1 MNLDQKI
8 EAILFFRG
16 ESVALKKL
24 ASILQVGPDEVKQGI
39 EMLKNR
45 LQTSALTVIAKDD
58 EIMLATRAEASPLIE
73 GLVKEELSRDLGK
86 AGLETLSVVLYKGPI
101 ARREIDYIR
110 GVNSQFILRNLMV
123 RGLVEK
129 ITDEKD
135 ERRFLY
141 RPTFELLQMLGVADI
156 KNLPE
161 YSKVQDEL
169 AALVKKESEEEIQV
183 SPEKNFPDKDN
194 GTGI

>member
-1 MNLDQKI
+1 MTLDQKI

-16 ESVALKKL
+16 EPESLKKL
-24 ASILQVGPDEVKQGI
+24 SGILGISIDEVKQGI
-39 EMLKNR
+39 ETLKNR
-45 LQTSALTVIAKDD
+45 LQESGLTVVTKDD
-58 EIMLATRAEASPLIE
+58 EVMLATRTEASPLIE

-86 AGLETLSVVLYKGPI
+86 AGLETLSIVLYKGPI

-129 ITDEKD
+129 ITDQKD

-141 RPTFELLQMLGVADI
+141 RPTFELLQMLGVSNIVD
-156 KNLPE
+156 LPE
-161 YSKVQDEL
+161 YSKVQEEI
-169 AALVKKESEEEIQV
+169 ATLVKKESEEEIR
-183 SPEKNFPDKDN
+183 KTD
-194 GTGI
+194 GTTV